1 VANFSSLYFTDCRAG
16 EGLLGGAG
24 LQFRAV
30 SAGTDPRI
38 MDLVQRHCLY
48 EPPEQWMHQGRPT
61 EKYPRSLTHIFDGHY
76 ITASGVYLGAEAK
89 GTREGNHFT
98 HALVTNEVDSYGEV
112 RPAQLWGSAVWV
124 GRADGGTVCDP
135 VPAEPEPGPL
145 QPDWLQR
152 WVAVQPDGEAQLTAV
167 ISALEGVRAD
177 GPRVIF
183 IAEDPGMVLTWLAA
197 ATILLPR
204 AEALRIGF
212 KVFVVN
218 AEYSTHDVIAL
229 HPDLAGSYRGASTDS
244 GFVIFDLDAGVRSS
258 VTPTATA
265 RHWVPRFLRQDCFD
279 VLDAVELSGA
289 LRSSDPHHD
298 GVERTIAGV
307 LILGESLRPA
317 DIDSIIDWLAS
328 SNGSLSDRLLAQLFA
343 LILDGSLDSNQLEA
357 LGRAATQIGDTPL
370 AERIRWQ
377 VFARDLSDASGRVV
391 PAPSEVL
398 VATAAVEQVLADAEP
413 ETLVRVLSL
422 ASRYTVRPAP
432 ARFLSALQ
440 GFAHWWAEGALELP
454 EVDRWSCRA
463 EAVDLLR
470 DELSERVR
478 GAPAP
483 SVRSVGELWWRRLWQ
498 TIQDPRS
505 LLDATLAAAAV
516 EVGGDHVRR
525 SVTRAVLSALR
536 DAGAADGADVA
547 WRVLYSRRSPTVEE
561 VLPVL
566 ACATPAYGIAAS
578 TGHGVA
584 AVLAA
589 RDRLDASMSQ
599 VLARLSELGYQVDR
613 APLIEWQRE
622 VVRLRSVTERLR
634 RWGPCKT
641 VLNQVAV
648 DATAAEIGEVSVGVV
663 EAEARVL
670 IDAMRRLHPEVSS
683 ELVRATPVAQCSSL
697 LYRLGQE
704 LAAGADERTVAMCF
718 LVVNRLAKDQA
729 SDELRH
735 RRVELRHRLVEYRQ
749 RLSHVSNHLVANL
762 LAEDERPLWWKLAD
776 QRSSWRPR
784 NPFRKQSR

>member
-1 VANFSSLYFTDCRAG
+1 MADFGSLYFTDCRAG

-30 SAGTDPRI
+30 SAGVDPRT

-61 EKYPRSLTHIFDGHY
+61 ERYPQSLTHIFDGRY

-98 HALVTNEVDSYGEV
+98 HALVTNEVDSYGEL

-124 GRADGGTVCDP
+124 GRADGGTGCDR

-167 ISALEGVRAD
+167 ISALEGVRAG

-212 KVFVVN
+212 KVFVAN
-218 AEYSTHDVIAL
+218 AEYSTHDVIAV
-229 HPDLAGSYRGASTDS
+229 HSDLAGSYRGASANS
-244 GFVIFDLDAGVRSS
+244 GFVVFDLDAGVRSS
-258 VTPTATA
+258 VTLTATA
-265 RHWVPRFLRQDCFD
+265 RHWVPRFLRRDCFD
-279 VLDAVELSGA
+279 VLDAVELSGV

-298 GVERTIAGV
+298 GVERTIAGM
-307 LILGESLRPA
+307 LILGEPLRAA
-317 DIDSIIDWLAS
+317 DVDGVIDWLAS
-328 SNGSLSDRLLAQLFA
+328 SSGPLSERLLAQLFA
-343 LILDGSLDSNQLEA
+343 LILDGSVDSNQLEA

-377 VFARDLSDASGRVV
+377 VFARELSDASGRVV
-391 PAPSEVL
+391 PVPSDVL
-398 VATAAVEQVLADAEP
+398 VATAAVEQVLASAEP

-422 ASRYTVRPAP
+422 VSRYTVRPAP
-432 ARFLSALQ
+432 ARFMSALH
-440 GFAHWWAEGALELP
+440 GFARWWAEGGLELP
-454 EVDRWSCRA
+454 EVDRWFCRA
-463 EAVDLLR
+463 EAIDLLR

-478 GAPAP
+478 DAPEP
-483 SVRSVGELWWRRLWQ
+483 SVRSVGELWWRQLWR

-516 EVGGDHVRR
+516 EAGGDHVRR
-525 SVTRAVLSALR
+525 SVTRTVLLALR
-536 DAGAADGADVA
+536 DAGAADGTDVA
-547 WRVLYSRRSPTVEE
+547 WRVLYGRRSPTVEE

-589 RDRLDASMSQ
+589 RDRLDASVSQ
-599 VLARLSELGYQVDR
+599 VLAKLSELGYQAER

-622 VVRLRSVTERLR
+622 VVLLRSVTERLR
-634 RWGPCKT
+634 GWGPRKAA
-641 VLNQVAV
+641 LDQVPV
-648 DATAAEIGEVSVGVV
+648 VATAAEIGAVSVGVV
-663 EAEARVL
+663 EAEVRAL
-670 IDAMRRLHPEVSS
+670 TDAICRLHPEVSS
-683 ELVRATPVAQCSSL
+683 ELVRATPVAQRSFL
-697 LYRLGQE
+697 LQRLEKE
-704 LAAGADERTVAMCF
+704 LAAGADERTGAMCF
-718 LVVNRLAKDQA
+718 LVVNRLAKKEA
-729 SDELRH
+729 PDELR
-735 RRVELRHRLVEYRQ
+735 RRLVEYRQ
-749 RLSHVSNHLVANL
+749 RLSYASNHLVANL